1 MRTRTILVGLFLL
14 FVFIAQAQAQ
24 VASSS
29 LLGEVKDQLAAQL
42 PGVKVTARHEAT
54 GFSRS
59 VLTGDDGSYRLNDLL
74 PGRYTVSAEKQG
86 FRTLVVQTVVLEVNQ
101 KGKLDLDL
109 QVGEPQESV
118 TVKADVSPVQSNDAT
133 VGYRLDTNT
142 IHNLP
147 LDGRNIIS
155 LVTLGPGAIP
165 RQLGGFGH
173 DIINDVQ
180 ENRGS
185 VAMNPPINGGRS
197 TMNTYLL
204 DGGMNTDLN
213 VRAIAVNP
221 PIESVQEFRILS
233 SLPSAEFAQSG
244 GGVADVVTK
253 SGGQIFHGNLFEF
266 VRNDAL
272 DALSLF
278 SDTSLPRPVFR
289 QNQFGGSLGGRVP
302 LPSTFFFATYEG
314 LRGKA
319 AKTSQSLVPDAAL
332 RSGDFSGRNIIY
344 DPLNIDPITGA
355 RIPFPNNRIPSNR
368 IDPIARRFLDL
379 YEPLPNRPLSGAV
392 NYLDSTPNE
401 NTRDSLSGRLDHEFP
416 DHSRIFGRYTIN
428 DDRNRLATAFP
439 ERPTQERVRAQQ
451 LVIGH
456 TISGNSWLNEARL
469 SYTRLKVL
477 ELPESAF
484 KSDATRDLGINS
496 FPSDPFN
503 FGLPFFLV
511 TNFSTVLDTPN
522 RPQTQRDNLWNLSEG
537 ITLSRG
543 AHTWK
548 TGFQATYFQMSYLQ
562 SQLSRGRYS
571 FTGAFTSNPLSTTP
585 SGDPFADFLL
595 GFPQTTDRSV
605 GQALA
610 YLRQTNYAGYVQ
622 DDWRVNQR
630 LSLSLGLRYEYFSPF
645 REINNNLLNLDYSTL
660 PAAPRLVRSDEAT
673 EPDRNNFSPRLGL
686 AWRPPNDFLERRNFV
701 VRLGYGVYFTPEIAT
716 EVYDLVRN
724 GIINETNQTNGS
736 ATPVLTLSNGF
747 PQTASTGLP
756 SYFGLD
762 RNARTPYMQQWSLSL
777 QQELPFNILLE
788 VAYIGSKGTKLGK
801 SRIFNTPAHVE
812 TGENLPP
819 RPGDLQSLR
828 TWPELG
834 KLIQRQHIS
843 NSSFHS
849 MQIKAE
855 RRFTG
860 DLAFLASFVWSKS
873 IDDGDTVLNGLFDSV
888 TAQDERN
895 LGLERGLSFFD
906 VRRRLSVGFVY
917 NLPKPNFL
925 RALLAHW
932 QTSGI
937 LTMQDGTP
945 LNPVYF
951 FSDFANSGTPNRPDV
966 VAGQSISLPRSQ
978 RSADHW
984 FNTDAFRAP
993 APFTFGN
1000 AGRNIIPGPGNVIFD
1015 FSLHRRFPIHEGQ
1028 VIEFRAE
1035 SFNLFNHPN
1044 YGIPLPFADF
1054 GPFFGKVVAVGE
1066 PRRIQFALRYDF

>member
-1 MRTRTILVGLFLL
+1 MRTIMIGLFLL
-14 FVFIAQAQAQ
+14 FVVVVPARAQ

-29 LLGEVKDQLAAQL
+29 LLGEVKDQLAAQV
-42 PGVKVTARHEAT
+42 PGVKVTARNEAT

-86 FRTLVVQTVVLEVNQ
+86 FRTLMVQTIVLEVNQ
-101 KGKLDLDL
+101 KGQLDLEL

-118 TVKADVSPVQSNDAT
+118 TVTADVSLVQANDAT
-133 VGYRLDTNT
+133 VGYRLENNT
-142 IHNLP
+142 IRNLP

-185 VAMNPPINGGRS
+185 VAFNPPINGGRS

-253 SGGQIFHGNLFEF
+253 SGSQEFHGNLFEF
-266 VRNDAL
+266 VRHDAL

-278 SDTSLPRPVFR
+278 ADTSLARPVFR
-289 QNQFGGSLGGRVP
+289 QSQFGGSLGGRLPV
-302 LPSTFFFATYEG
+302 PSTFFFATYEG

-319 AKTSQSLVPDAAL
+319 ARTSQSLVPDAAL
-332 RSGDFSGRNIIY
+332 RRGDFSGRNTIY
-344 DPLNIDPITGA
+344 DPLNIDPVTGA
-355 RIPFPNNRIPSNR
+355 RIPFPNNIIPANR
-368 IDPIARRFLDL
+368 IDPIARNFLDT
-379 YEPLPNRPLSGAV
+379 YQPLPNRPLSGAV
-392 NYLDSTPNE
+392 NYIDSTPNR
-401 NTRDSLSGRLDHEFP
+401 NTRDSFSLRLDHEFR
-416 DHSRIFGRYTIN
+416 DHSRMFGRYTIN

-439 ERPTQERVRAQQ
+439 ERPTQEKVRAQQ

-456 TISGNSWLNEARL
+456 TVSGNSWLNELRL

-484 KSDATRDLGINS
+484 TSDATRDLGITS

-511 TNFSTVLDTPN
+511 TNFNLVLDTPN

-537 ITLSRG
+537 VTLTRG

-548 TGFQATYFQMSYLQ
+548 AGLQATYFQMSYLQ
-562 SQLSRGRYS
+562 SQLSRGRYN
-571 FTGAFTSNPLSTTP
+571 FTGAFTSNPLSSSP

-595 GFPQTTDRSV
+595 GFPQSTDRSV
-605 GQALA
+605 GQAMA
-610 YLRQTNYAGYVQ
+610 YLRQNNYAGYVQ

-660 PAAPRLVRSDEAT
+660 PAQPQLVRSEEAT
-673 EPDRNNFSPRLGL
+673 EPDRNNFSPRFGL
-686 AWRPPNDFLERRNFV
+686 AWRPPISFLERRNFV
-701 VRLGYGVYFTPEIAT
+701 VRAGYGIYFTPEIAT

-724 GIINETNQTNGS
+724 GIVNETNQTNGNV
-736 ATPVLTLSNGF
+736 APVLTLSNGF
-747 PQTASTGLP
+747 PQSATTGFP

-762 RNARTPYMQQWSLSL
+762 REARTPYMQQWSLSL
-777 QQELPFNILLE
+777 QQELPFNILLD
-788 VAYIGSKGTKLGK
+788 VAYVGSKGTKLGK

-828 TWPELG
+828 TWPQLG
-834 KLIQRQHIS
+834 RLIQRQHIS
-843 NSSFHS
+843 NSSYHS

-917 NLPKPNFL
+917 NLPKPKYL
-925 RALLAHW
+925 RPLLANW
-932 QTSGI
+932 ETSGI

-951 FSDFANSGTPNRPDV
+951 FSDFANSGTPNRPDIV
-966 VAGQSISLPRSQ
+966 EGVSITLPRSQ

-1000 AGRNIIPGPGNVIFD
+1000 AGRNIIPGPGNVVFD
-1015 FSLHRRFPIHEGQ
+1015 FSVHRRFPIRERHI
-1028 VIEFRAE
+1028 IEFRAE
-1035 SFNLFNHPN
+1035 AFNIFNHPN

-1054 GPFFGKVVAVGE
+1054 GPFFGKVAAVGE

>member
-1 MRTRTILVGLFLL
+1 MKKIMVGMLIILAV
-14 FVFIAQAQAQ
+14 VFPSSAQ
-24 VASSS
+24 VASGS
-29 LLGEVKDQLAAQL
+29 LLGEIRDQQSAQV

-59 VLTGDDGSYRLNDLL
+59 VLTADDGSYRLDDLL
-74 PGRYTVSAEKQG
+74 PGRYIVMAEKQG
-86 FRTLVVQTVVLEVNQ
+86 FRSLTVQAVMLEVNQ
-101 KGKLDLDL
+101 KARLDLPL
-109 QVGEPQESV
+109 EVGEPQATV
-118 TVKADVSPVQSNDAT
+118 TVQADVQLLQTDDAT
-133 VGYRLDTNT
+133 AGYRLDTNT
-142 IHNLP
+142 IRNLP
-147 LDGRNIIS
+147 LDGRSIIS
-155 LVTLGPGAIP
+155 LITLGPGAIP

-185 VAMNPPINGGRS
+185 VANNPPINGARS

-213 VRAIAVNP
+213 TRAIAVNP
-221 PIESVQEFRILS
+221 PLESVQEFRITS
-233 SLPSAEFAQSG
+233 SLPAAEYAQSG

-253 SGGQIFHGNLFEF
+253 SGGREFHGSVFEF
-266 VRNDAL
+266 LRNDAL

-278 SDTSLPRPVFR
+278 ADPNLPRPVFR
-289 QNQFGGSLGGRVP
+289 QSQFGGSLGGRLP

-319 AKTSQSLVPDAAL
+319 ARTSQSLVPDAAL
-332 RSGDFSGRNIIY
+332 RGGDFRGRNIIY
-344 DPLNIDPITGA
+344 DPLSIDPITGA
-355 RIPFPNNRIPSNR
+355 RRPFPNNIIPSDR
-368 IDPIARRFLDL
+368 IDPIARLFLDT

-392 NYLDSTPNE
+392 NYLDSTPNQ
-401 NTRDSLSGRLDHEFP
+401 NTRDSVSVRVDHEFRQN
-416 DHSRIFGRYTIN
+416 SRMFGRYTIN

-451 LVIGH
+451 IVLGH
-456 TISGNSWLNEARL
+456 TISGNSWLNEIRL

-484 KSDATRDLGINS
+484 KTDATRELGITD

-522 RPQTQRDNLWNLSEG
+522 RPQTQRDNLWNISEAV
-537 ITLSRG
+537 TRTTG

-548 TGFQATYFQMSYLQ
+548 AGIQWTHFQLNYLQ
-562 SQLSRGRYS
+562 SQLSRGRYT
-571 FTGAFTSNPLSTTP
+571 FTGAFTSDAN
-585 SGDPFADFLL
+585 SGSPTGDAFADFLL
-595 GFPQTTDRSV
+595 GFPQSTERSV
-605 GQALA
+605 GQAQA
-610 YLRQTNYAGYVQ
+610 YLRQNNYAAYVQ
-622 DDWRVNQR
+622 DDWRVSSR

-645 REINNNLLNLDYSTL
+645 REIRNNLLNLDYSTL
-660 PAAPRLVRSDEAT
+660 PSPPQLVRSDVAT
-673 EPDRNNFSPRLGL
+673 EPDRNNFSPRFGL
-686 AWRPPNDFLERRNFV
+686 AWRPEVSFFKNWNPV
-701 VRLGYGVYFTPEIAT
+701 VRAGYGIYFTPEIAT

-724 GIINETNQTNGS
+724 GIINETNQTSGTG
-736 ATPVLTLSNGF
+736 TPVLTLRNGF

-756 SYFGLD
+756 TYFGLD
-762 RNARTPYMQQWSLSL
+762 RRARTPYMQQWSLSL
-777 QQELPFNILLE
+777 QQELPFNILLD
-788 VAYIGSKGTKLGK
+788 VAYVGSKGTKLGK

-819 RPGDLQSLR
+819 RPGDLQQLR
-828 TWPELG
+828 TWPQLG
-834 KLIQRQHIS
+834 KLVQRQHLS
-843 NSSFHS
+843 NSSYHS

-855 RRFTG
+855 RRFSG

-895 LGLERGLSFFD
+895 LQLERGLSFFD

-917 NLPKPNFL
+917 SLPHPNFL
-925 RALLAHW
+925 RPLLANW

-951 FSDFANSGTPNRPDV
+951 GADFANSGTPNRPDV

-978 RSADHW
+978 RSADRW

-1000 AGRNIIPGPGNVIFD
+1000 AGRNIIPGPGNVLFD
-1015 FSLHRRFPIHEGQ
+1015 FGLHRRFPISEGHI
-1028 VIEFRAE
+1028 IEFRAE